1 MKVTPI
7 HAGNPGPMTGGGN
20 WTYLFG
26 GPRPVLF
33 DAGVGLPEHIDAI
46 AAVAPDGPARVIVS
60 HAHPDH
66 ASGAPVLAER
76 WTAAR
81 FSKVPWSERDPA
93 GVEWQ
98 PLADRQKVPIGD
110 GELAVIHTPGHAPDH
125 VVLWHAES
133 QSLFGADL
141 MQLGNTVV
149 IPASGG
155 GDLSAYL
162 RSLRLVRSLA
172 PARVYPA
179 HGDVIE
185 DPVDLIDR
193 YLAHRM
199 HRENQ
204 VLNALE
210 AGLNTVGAITE
221 KIYGGLL
228 PALVPMA
235 EESVLAH
242 LVKLE
247 QDGLVRRETGR
258 WKGVT

>member
-1 MKVTPI
+1 
-7 HAGNPGPMTGGGN
+7 MTGDGN
-20 WTYLFG
+20 WTYLF
-26 GPRPVLF
+26 PAQSPVLF
-33 DAGVGLPEHIDAI
+33 DAGVGLPSHLDAI
-46 AAVAPDGPARVIVS
+46 AAAVPEGPAHVVVS

-66 ASGAPVLAER
+66 ASGAPVLAQR
-76 WTAAR
+76 WAQAR
-81 FSKVPWSERDPA
+81 FAKVPWPERDPA
-93 GVEWQ
+93 GIDWQ
-98 PLADRQKVPIGD
+98 PLGDRQKLVIED
-110 GELAVIHTPGHAPDH
+110 GELEVLHTPGHAPDH

-133 QSLFGADL
+133 QTLFGADL

-149 IPASGG
+149 IPASAG
-155 GDLSAYL
+155 GDLAAYL

-179 HGDVIE
+179 HGPVIE
-185 DPVDLIDR
+185 EPVALIDR
-193 YLAHRM
+193 YLAHRQ

-210 AGLNTVGAITE
+210 SNRTTIQAIVET
-221 KIYGGLL
+221 IYAGLL

-247 QDGLVRRETGR
+247 HDGLVRREGDR
-258 WKGVT
+258 WKLVT